1 MTDISLL
8 RYLRE
13 VLKEISESSD
23 IEQIEDEVA
32 EALKEVEARIAS
44 LKKSID

>member
-23 IEQIEDEVA
+23 IEQVEDEVA
-32 EALKEVEARIAS
+32 EALKEVEAI
-44 LKKSID
+44 LNNPNYTGM

>member
-23 IEQIEDEVA
+23 IEQVQEEVE
-32 EALKEVEARIAS
+32 EALKEVEAI
-44 LKKSID
+44 LNNPNYTGM